1 MREVCQIKRMHSSE
15 TNKNQPVMDPE
26 THLVVGNNKTPPLRE
41 LRVATT
47 NQVVEYLYMENP
59 FLSQILAG
67 TATLEQLVKAVKSE
81 ALYSPAYSQYKR
93 RAFWLRYVEADLTK
107 GKFVVLLC
115 VAEVPDEPCK
125 SLSSIDHP
133 MILERQVAQP
143 TGMSCYGKKEK
154 EPLTSM
160 EDLHTIPGVNRLF
173 SSREDAKRHL
183 QAMMMTKKTGP

>member
-1 MREVCQIKRMHSSE
+1 
-15 TNKNQPVMDPE
+15 MDPE

-47 NQVVEYLYMENP
+47 NQVVEYLYMENT
-59 FLSQILAG
+59 FLSQIMAG
-67 TATLEQLVKAVKSE
+67 ATLEQLVKAVKSE
-81 ALYSPAYSQYKR
+81 ALYSPAYFQYKR
-93 RAFWLRYVEADLTK
+93 RAFWLRYVEADLTN

-115 VAEVPDEPCK
+115 VAEVPEERCG
-125 SLSSIDHP
+125 SLCSIDHP

-173 SSREDAKRHL
+173 SSREDARRHL